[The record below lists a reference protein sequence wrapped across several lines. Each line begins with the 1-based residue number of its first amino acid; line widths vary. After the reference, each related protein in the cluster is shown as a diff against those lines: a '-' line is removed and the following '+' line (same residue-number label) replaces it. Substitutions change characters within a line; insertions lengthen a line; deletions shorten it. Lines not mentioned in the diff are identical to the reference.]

1 MKCPLD
7 FSDPMLNHVT
17 CLVNLTLCTQDLGS
31 ETRQT
36 LMPKMSQ
43 ATGTPCKVS
52 RILLKA
58 LFRHQSGSLNIFFC
72 FPQKQ
77 NLVDDSDFLTGIPVG
92 ILNLRIPLPS
102 ADKIQTESV
111 EKNQA
116 NSKNELAGSDNT
128 LFVIIFVDIFGRNF
142 VEVQTAAEFLKNPQK
157 ITSVYI
163 FFGRISDKKQHH

>member
-17 CLVNLTLCTQDLGS
+17 YLVNLTLCTQDLGS

-43 ATGTPCKVS
+43 ATGTPCEVS

-58 LFRHQSGSLNIFFC
+58 SYRHQSGNLNIFFC

-77 NLVDDSDFLTGIPVG
+77 NLIGDAGFFCQRNSGRLTDHAQYKRNVLIHNICSTLCMIMKFKTYFM
-92 ILNLRIPLPS
+92 ILQI
-102 ADKIQTESV
+102 
-111 EKNQA
+111 
-116 NSKNELAGSDNT
+116 
-128 LFVIIFVDIFGRNF
+128 VIIDDFYSND
-142 VEVQTAAEFLKNPQK
+142 
-157 ITSVYI
+157 S
-163 FFGRISDKKQHH
+163 FFPSYDRTM